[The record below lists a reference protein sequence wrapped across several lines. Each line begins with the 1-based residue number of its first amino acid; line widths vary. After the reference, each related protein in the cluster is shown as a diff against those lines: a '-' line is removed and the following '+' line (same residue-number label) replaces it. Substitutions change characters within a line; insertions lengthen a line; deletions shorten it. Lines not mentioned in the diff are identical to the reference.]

1 MSNDPQSARSF
12 CTVKVLFFLF
22 PAQILEVGIGKAD
35 GRTNRNVTMTT
46 HARTGKPDIA
56 KLFSPE
62 TKFGIA
68 GEGGREGEVP
78 QVGRLRPCCG
88 ADLPRTANVAHM
100 EQGGAVRARIQ

>member
-12 CTVKVLFFLF
+12 CTVKVLFFHS

-68 GEGGREGEVP
+68 GEGGWRAKCLKLVGSVCVVEQTFRERP
-78 QVGRLRPCCG
+78 MLR
-88 ADLPRTANVAHM
+88 
-100 EQGGAVRARIQ
+100 I